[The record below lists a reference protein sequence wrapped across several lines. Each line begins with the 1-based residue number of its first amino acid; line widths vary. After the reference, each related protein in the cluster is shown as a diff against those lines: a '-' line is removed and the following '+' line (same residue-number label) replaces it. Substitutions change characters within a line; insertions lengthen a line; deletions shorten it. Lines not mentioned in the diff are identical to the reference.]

1 MPLTL
6 FLLPSDGLPLTR
18 TREGRGHLLGYQ
30 SDRPRHPRLLRKK
43 PTFIFPPKY
52 LKTMEKKW
60 ILNKICFSKIK
71 KLIFKQF
78 NH

>member
-6 FLLPSDGLPLTR
+6 FVLPSDGLPLTR

-52 LKTMEKKW
+52 LKP
-60 ILNKICFSKIK
+60 
-71 KLIFKQF
+71 
-78 NH
+78 

>member
-1 MPLTL
+1 MTQEGNMKNAFNS

-43 PTFIFPPKY
+43 PTFIFSPEY
-52 LKTMEKKW
+52 LKPWKKMD
-60 ILNKICFSKIK
+60 LK
-71 KLIFKQF
+71 
-78 NH
+78 